1 MSKKDIKI
9 AAKQTGETAQ
19 KISGDMIQVGNI
31 EINTNGYQ
39 AGSAL
44 ETMLGRA
51 QKFKAQQVQNDNT
64 PNGDNGGGGDN
75 TPSSSPTGTVIE
87 TPPQGENAAP
97 ENVVS
102 KETANGDVSNVTPLT
117 FAEVAKAK
125 QLSPERLEEIIDAA
139 ENDNLFP
146 TEKLNSQDLIDRV
159 NILTGLYSIKSLQN
173 FAE

>member
-51 QKFKAQQVQNDNT
+51 QKFKAQQAQNDNT

-87 TPPQGENAAP
+87 RR
-97 ENVVS
+97 
-102 KETANGDVSNVTPLT
+102 KCC
-117 FAEVAKAK
+117 
-125 QLSPERLEEIIDAA
+125 
-139 ENDNLFP
+139 
-146 TEKLNSQDLIDRV
+146 
-159 NILTGLYSIKSLQN
+159 TGKGCQQRN
-173 FAE
+173 R